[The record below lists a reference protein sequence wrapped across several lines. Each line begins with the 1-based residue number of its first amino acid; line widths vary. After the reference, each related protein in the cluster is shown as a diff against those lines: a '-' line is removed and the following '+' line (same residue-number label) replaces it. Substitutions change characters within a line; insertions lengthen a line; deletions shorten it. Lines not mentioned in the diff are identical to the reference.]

1 MAACSQPLT
10 VFAMILVGLN
20 ASATVLYVDINSA
33 RSRVVRQPHAALH
46 RLEHRRDEYSG
57 RDRCGKRGRFRRRHQ
72 RHLQHR
78 RTRSLWVGDQSC
90 DGGQSRDRS
99 KRQRAGHNG
108 YCRLHQYRQFP
119 AFWDTVCVS
128 DQWGVADRFHFDKRM
143 LAQHGRP
150 IAGTERRRN
159 MVRSG
164 QRRGVQL
171 RPGRQLGRA
180 VRGWSLSGHACRLHA
195 HQQHSGFRRRRV
207 FKHDDS
213 LHAHSEFR
221 LLQ

>member
-33 RSRVVRQPHAALH
+33 SPTLPYTDWSTAATNIQDAIDAASAGDFVVV
-46 RLEHRRDEYSG
+46 
-57 RDRCGKRGRFRRRHQ
+57 
-72 RHLQHR
+72 
-78 RTRSLWVGDQSC
+78 T
-90 DGGQSRDRS
+90 
-99 KRQRAGHNG
+99 NG
-108 YCRLHQYRQFP
+108 YRGVQPIFAIKPGGSGDITLKEGQTKSDTIAWSTNCRLHQYRQFP